1 MMKLAIYDQNQIK
14 LLVHDL
20 TQHSRQI
27 GVDADLEQYMD
38 QAIAKLF
45 QNVPNVTLTQILEA
59 NLKASAKQNN
69 HDVTITVVSRKQKT
83 NSKAGNQSSSNTK
96 TPQTSSKPTEMKPT
110 VNQQSVKTPAA
121 TKPSE
126 PVPTNP
132 NNANAT
138 TDKEATVPTNY
149 TIQGITFAV
158 KPLKKDPTS
167 FGLIYHTNANQEQQ
181 LAQYAPAELA
191 KKLLGPDPHNPI
203 NTKYNPKFHYI
214 FTFCKLNNMEER
226 AKLLYTTLDSLDLLP
241 L

>member
-1 MMKLAIYDQNQIK
+1 MKLAIYDQNQIK
-14 LLVHDL
+14 SLVHDL

-27 GVDADLEQYMD
+27 GVDADLEQYMN

-45 QNVPNVTLTQILEA
+45 QNVPDVTLTQILEA
-59 NLKASAKQNN
+59 NLKASTKQNN
-69 HDVTITVVSRKQKT
+69 HDVTITVISRKQKT
-83 NSKAGNQSSSNTK
+83 NSTAESQPSPNAKA
-96 TPQTSSKPTEMKPT
+96 PQTSAKPTEIKST
-110 VNQQSVKTPAA
+110 VSQQTVKTPEA

-126 PVPTNP
+126 SVPTNT
-132 NNANAT
+132 NNANDT
-138 TDKEATVPTNY
+138 VDKEATVPTNY

-167 FGLIYHTNANQEQQ
+167 FGLIYHTNPNQEQQ
-181 LAQYAPAELA
+181 LAQYAPTELA